1 MGLLAMLT
9 QDCNIIRLYDMQH
22 TPMPFSDEV
31 EPTTNERSVQ
41 LCSKSISSSFAW
53 HLSAQNCMMVVSPN
67 WDMND
72 CSTSIN
78 IPASMVHVEP
88 SVMQALR
95 QASDCWDCDVGM
107 MFNTRQKSEQKVLH
121 TGDMNVDTP

>member
-67 WDMND
+67 WVMNNFTVFEH
-72 CSTSIN
+72 CFRAHT
-78 IPASMVHVEP
+78 
-88 SVMQALR
+88 
-95 QASDCWDCDVGM
+95 
-107 MFNTRQKSEQKVLH
+107 VLIQLFP
-121 TGDMNVDTP
+121 DQ